1 MTTSSN
7 TAKSRRQTGLAPR
20 QCPVC
25 QVDFSPYREYQR
37 ACSRKCRDALGA
49 IDPSHPNAVITHY
62 ACIRCGDMTSS
73 VTNKGTGKFALCSS
87 CAADAAVDRAK
98 RKNEVRK
105 AKWHSDPGYRA
116 NQRAIQ
122 LRSNYGLTVERYD
135 EMLAQQGG
143 LCAICANPPKPDGNR
158 AASRLVVD
166 HDHETG
172 QVRRL
177 LCNNCNRA
185 LGYFGDDIATLTS
198 ALHYLTLWKGRPKD

>member
-20 QCPVC
+20 PCPVC
-25 QVDFSPYREYQR
+25 RVDFTPYREYQR
-37 ACSRKCRDALGA
+37 ACSRACREQLPPLTAE
-49 IDPSHPNAVITHY
+49 SPNAVRTTFD
-62 ACIRCGDMTSS
+62 CKRCGATCE
-73 VTNKGTGKFALCSS
+73 TITTKGSGKFALCPS

-105 AKWHSDPGYRA
+105 AKWHSDPERRA
-116 NQRAIQ
+116 NQRAIE
-122 LRSNYGLTVERYD
+122 LRSKYGLAVERYD
-135 EMLAQQGG
+135 EMLAQQDG
-143 LCAICANPPKPDGNR
+143 LCAICGKPPKPDGTR
-158 AASRLVVD
+158 AASRLHVD

-185 LGYFGDDIATLTS
+185 LGYFGDDVATLTS